1 MKNYFITEIA
11 SAHMGDID
19 LVKYIT
25 NIHQSSKSNFIKY
38 QIFKAANLF
47 SKKNK
52 NYKNFKKL
60 EISFIKWEKIIK
72 LYMKKNN
79 IILEPFD
86 EESYYFCKKF
96 RKYVF
101 VKISSSE
108 SDNLTI
114 INDAIKNFKKVFI
127 NISGLG
133 LKKISKL
140 IRHIKGDK
148 KKIVFMYGF
157 QSYPTKEKN
166 LRFSFFNFLKKQGFD
181 YGYADHSRYGL
192 NIKAINL
199 CSHALKINKCKYI
212 EKHVCHDI
220 KQKPNDYITSININ
234 DVDRFIEMINKTKQ
248 KIEISKLKKISN
260 DELNYFLKFAK
271 FAFARKKINKNN
283 KINEKNVKFLRSN
296 SNFPGITRLDLIEN
310 KKLILKN
317 FVNKDEQIFLKHIY

>member
-11 SAHMGDID
+11 SAHMGNID

-25 NIHQSSKSNFIKY
+25 SVHQSSKSNFIKY
-38 QIFKAANLF
+38 QIFKANNLF

-52 NYKNFKKL
+52 NFKNYKKL
-60 EISFIKWEKIIK
+60 EISFRKWQKIIK

-96 RKYVF
+96 KKNVSI
-101 VKISSSE
+101 KISSSE
-108 SDNLTI
+108 SDNIKI
-114 INDAIKNFKKVFI
+114 INDAIKNFKKVFV

-133 LKKISKL
+133 LNKISKL
-140 IRHIKGDK
+140 IKHIKGNK

-166 LRFSFFNFLKKQGFD
+166 LRFSYFNFLKKKGFD

-192 NIKAINL
+192 NLKAINL
-199 CSHALKINKCKYI
+199 SSHALKIKKCKYI

-220 KQKPNDYITSININ
+220 NEKPNDYITSININ
-234 DVDRFIEMINKTKQ
+234 DFDKFIELVNKTKQ
-248 KIEISKLKKISN
+248 KIKISKSKKLSN
-260 DELNYFLKFAK
+260 DELNYFLKFSK
-271 FAFARKKINKNN
+271 FAFAKKKINKNN
-283 KINEKNVKFLRSN
+283 KISEQKVKFLRSS
-296 SNFPGITRLDLIEN
+296 SNVPGITRLDLIEN
-310 KKLILKN
+310 KRLILKDSI
-317 FVNKDEQIFLKHIY
+317 NKDEQIFIKHFY

>member
-11 SAHMGDID
+11 SAHMGNIN
-19 LVKYIT
+19 LVKHIT
-25 NIHQSSKSNFIKY
+25 NIHKVTNSNFIKY
-38 QIFKAANLF
+38 QIFKATNLF

-60 EISFIKWEKIIK
+60 EISFSKWEKIIK
-72 LYMKKNN
+72 MYMKKNN

-86 EESYYFCKKF
+86 TESYYFCKKF
-96 RKYVF
+96 KKNTF
-101 VKISSSE
+101 IKISSSE

-114 INDAIKNFKKVFI
+114 INDSIKNFRKVFI

-140 IRHIKGDK
+140 IKLIKGNK

-166 LRFSFFNFLKKQGFD
+166 LRFSFFNYLKKKGFD

-192 NIKAINL
+192 NANAINL
-199 CSHALKINKCKYI
+199 CSHALRINKCKYI

-220 KQKPNDYITSININ
+220 KQKPNDYITSINIK
-234 DVDRFIEMINKTKQ
+234 DIDKFIEMVNKSKK
-248 KIEISKLKKISN
+248 KIKTSKLKKISD
-260 DELNYFLKFAK
+260 DEMNYFLRFYK
-271 FAFARKKINKNN
+271 FAFAKKDIFKNSDINKKKI
-283 KINEKNVKFLRSN
+283 KFLRS
-296 SNFPGITRLDLIEN
+296 SSSYPGLTRLDLIEN
-310 KKLILKN
+310 KKFVLKDN
-317 FVNKDEQIFLKHIY
+317 IKKDEQIFFKNLV